1 MDTSLDLAFFAVL
14 ARSPSLAAAAQELG
28 LSPPAVSRR
37 LAALEQRL
45 GVTLLHRTTRRLSL
59 SAEGE
64 RYLEEGEA
72 ILRDIE
78 RLERT
83 LSGSREE
90 PRGLVRINA
99 TFGFGRRHLAPALAD
114 FSVRYPDVEVILQLT
129 DRPLDLAEHAIDVGI
144 RFGAP
149 ADGRLVVRPLATN
162 RRLLCAAPD
171 YLARYGEP
179 AVPRD
184 LLRHDCIV
192 IRENGAAFNRW
203 QLTKMVEGGAGLSET
218 VKVKGRLSS
227 NHGEVA
233 VEWALAGRGVVL
245 RSEWDV
251 SGHLR
256 QGELLRLLPDW
267 VGTGADICAVY
278 APAQRLVP
286 KVRVLVDFLG
296 ERFVDLRRDGA
307 AGSVW

>member
-1 MDTSLDLAFFAVL
+1 MDSTLDLAFFAVL
-14 ARSPSLAAAAQELG
+14 ARAPSLAAAAQELG
-28 LSPPAVSRR
+28 VSPPAVSRR

-72 ILRDIE
+72 ILREIE

-83 LSGSREE
+83 LTGSREE
-90 PRGLVRINA
+90 PRGLLRINA
-99 TFGFGRRHLAPALAD
+99 TFGFGRRHLAPAIAE
-114 FSVRYPDVEVILQLT
+114 FSARYPEVEVILQLT

-149 ADGRLVVRPLATN
+149 ADGRLVVRPLAAN
-162 RRLLCAAPD
+162 RRLLCAAPA
-171 YLARYGEP
+171 YVAAHGEP
-179 AVPRD
+179 LTPQD
-184 LLRHDCIV
+184 LLMHDCIV
-192 IRENGAAFNRW
+192 IRENDAAFNRW
-203 QLTKMVEGGAGLSET
+203 QLSQQDEGSVTQT

-233 VEWALAGRGVVL
+233 VEWALAGRGIVL

-251 SGHLR
+251 SGYLR
-256 QGELLRLLPDW
+256 RGELLRLLPQW
-267 VGTGADICAVY
+267 VGTGADICAVF
-278 APAQRLVP
+278 APAQRLSP
-286 KVRVLVDFLG
+286 KVRVLVDFLA
-296 ERFVDLRRDGA
+296 ERLAPLRQEGA
-307 AGSVW
+307 AGSAW